1 MRSVVAVN
9 FCDTHFC
16 GNIVQWISARRWLIE
31 QSAPSRVPLA
41 QPVMSHEE
49 FLCCE
54 VCVWQADLIIAN
66 EKKNWEEATFW
77 QAQSIFYDLSQHIKI
92 LLHFEMLIGRP
103 AFDFSAKIDDV
114 WTGFFSSSI
123 RHRFVF
129 GAQNFALCV
138 TFKASHVCLC
148 AVNNKKIEKEH
159 FAIPPT
165 DTWPFSSP
173 FPQIFTEIKQPRW
186 RRCRFKEKGSSTIR
200 ADTARSQLL
209 RTSCYKCMYDDLR
222 FLIISLILR
231 RLTQHFFFRHAR
243 LVF

>member
-1 MRSVVAVN
+1 MLCQWESCWRFSASFGRFLSRSWFSGDCGAFSCHMRSVVAVN

-114 WTGFFSSSI
+114 WTGFFF
-123 RHRFVF
+123 HRLFVI
-129 GAQNFALCV
+129 
-138 TFKASHVCLC
+138 ASFL
-148 AVNNKKIEKEH
+148 ARKI
-159 FAIPPT
+159 
-165 DTWPFSSP
+165 
-173 FPQIFTEIKQPRW
+173 
-186 RRCRFKEKGSSTIR
+186 
-200 ADTARSQLL
+200 
-209 RTSCYKCMYDDLR
+209 LR
-222 FLIISLILR
+222 F
-231 RLTQHFFFRHAR
+231 A
-243 LVF
+243 